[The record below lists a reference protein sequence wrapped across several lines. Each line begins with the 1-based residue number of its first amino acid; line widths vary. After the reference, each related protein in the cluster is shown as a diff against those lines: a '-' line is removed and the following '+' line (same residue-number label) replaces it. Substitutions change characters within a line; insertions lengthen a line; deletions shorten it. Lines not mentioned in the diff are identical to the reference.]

1 MIENYSGTEDAM
13 YKARLVVF
21 VEGGLVTQVLSN
33 EPIEVVI
40 VDNDLEGLDDDEIS
54 IVMWKE
60 SYIYP
65 CLKDSEVNTDVVQ
78 QVFRDVDR

>member
-13 YKARLVVF
+13 NKARLVVF